1 MANMDAVVTLPY
13 DRGVDSLRA
22 SFHEKKIAY
31 LNDPEPSY
39 KERLRD
45 LKLLRK
51 MLIRNRRGIKAAI
64 NLDYGVRSNIESNLA
79 EMAST
84 ILAINHMIKHLRQW
98 MKPQKRQVG
107 IGFWG
112 GKSTLLAQP
121 LGIVGIIVPWNFP
134 IYLSFIPIATAIAA
148 GNRVMVKMS
157 ENSRH
162 LAKTLI
168 NFSPEYFAEDKL
180 AFFDETGE
188 VGIEFSRLPFDLL
201 MFTGSPGTGK
211 SVMKS
216 AANNLTPVI
225 LELGGKN
232 PVIVDPTYP
241 LEKAVDRIAFAK
253 QTNAG
258 QVCLNVDYVF
268 IHESQIDRFVDLI
281 KAAVKKMVPD
291 INSPYFTSVI
301 DNTSMKRLENVLL
314 DAKSKGAQVIN
325 LSDQEINHRDKK
337 FPISLVVNPTQDME
351 VCQREI
357 FGPILSVRTYS
368 EPQQVIDYTSSHEKP
383 LALYIFSHD
392 KKQINSYI
400 SRIMSGGVTV
410 NDIALHVAQDDLPF
424 GGVGHSGMGH
434 YHGFEGFQSFSK
446 MRPVFYLPR
455 LNLVSALNP
464 PYSGFLKKIID
475 M

>member
-1 MANMDAVVTLPY
+1 MAKMETVVTLAY
-13 DRGVDSLRA
+13 EQGVDSLN
-22 SFHEKKIAY
+22 STFNEQKTAY
-31 LNDPEPSY
+31 FNDPEPSY
-39 KERLRD
+39 EERVRH
-45 LKLLRK
+45 LKSLRK
-51 MLIRNRRGIKAAI
+51 MLIKNRRNIKEAI
-64 NLDYGVRSNIESNLA
+64 NLDYGIRSNIESNLA
-79 EMAST
+79 EVASS

-98 MKPQKRQVG
+98 MKPQKRQAS
-107 IGFWG
+107 IGFFG
-112 GKSTLLAQP
+112 GKSRLLAQP

-157 ENSRH
+157 ENSRN
-162 LAKTLI
+162 LAKVLI
-168 NFSPEYFAEDKL
+168 NISPEYFSDEKL
-180 AFFDETGE
+180 SFIDETGK
-188 VGIEFSRLPFDLL
+188 VGIEFSTLSFDLL
-201 MFTGSPGTGK
+201 LFTGSPDTGK
-211 SVMKS
+211 SVMRS

-241 LEKAVDRIAFAK
+241 LEKAVERIVFAK

-268 IHESQIDRFVDLI
+268 VHESKIDRFVELI

-291 INSPYFTSVI
+291 INSPYFTSII
-301 DNTSMKRLENVLL
+301 DDASMKRLDNLL
-314 DAKSKGAQVIN
+314 QDAKSKGAEVIN
-325 LSDQEINHRDKK
+325 LSDQEINYGDKK
-337 FPISLVVNPTQDME
+337 FPINLVINPTQDME
-351 VCQREI
+351 ICQREI

-368 EPQQVIDYTSSHEKP
+368 EPQKIIDYTNSHEKP

-392 KKQINSYI
+392 KKLIETYI

-410 NDIALHVAQDDLPF
+410 NDIALHAAQDDLPF

-434 YHGFEGFQSFSK
+434 YHGSEGFQSFSK
-446 MRPVFYLPR
+446 MRPVFYQPR
-455 LNLVSALNP
+455 LNLFSALNP
-464 PYSGFLKKIID
+464 PYTGLLKKIID

>member
-1 MANMDAVVTLPY
+1 MAKTETVVTLPY
-13 DRGVDSLRA
+13 EQRGDSL
-22 SFHEKKIAY
+22 SSIFNEKKAAY
-31 LNDPEPSY
+31 FDDPEPSY
-39 KERLRD
+39 KERVRD

-51 MLIRNRRGIKAAI
+51 MLIGHRRNIKEAI

-98 MKPQKRQVG
+98 MKPQRRKSS
-107 IGFWG
+107 IGFFG

-157 ENSRH
+157 ENSRN
-162 LAKTLI
+162 LAKVLI
-168 NFSPEYFAEDKL
+168 DISPDYFADEKL
-180 AFFDETGE
+180 SFHDETGG
-188 VGIEFSRLPFDLL
+188 VGIEFSTLPFDLL
-201 MFTGSPGTGK
+201 MFTGSPETGK
-211 SVMKS
+211 SVMRS

-232 PVIVDPTYP
+232 PVIIDSAYP
-241 LEKAVDRIAFAK
+241 LEKAVDRIVFAK

-268 IHESQIDRFVDLI
+268 VHESQIDRFVELI
-281 KAAVKKMVPD
+281 KAAAKNMVPD

-301 DNTSMKRLENVLL
+301 DDASMKRLDNILQ
-314 DAKSKGAQVIN
+314 DAKSKGAKVIN
-325 LSDQEINHRDKK
+325 LSDQELNDRDKK
-337 FPISLVVNPTQDME
+337 FPMTLVINPTQDMAI
-351 VCQREI
+351 CQREI

-368 EPQQVIDYTSSHEKP
+368 EPQQVIDYTNVHEKP

-392 KKQINSYI
+392 KKQIKAYI

-434 YHGFEGFQSFSK
+434 YHGYEGFQSFSK
-446 MRPVFYLPR
+446 MRPIFYQPR
-455 LNLVSALNP
+455 LNVFSALNP
-464 PYSGFLKKIID
+464 PYTGLLKRIVD

>member
-1 MANMDAVVTLPY
+1 MAKMETVVTLPY
-13 DRGVDSLRA
+13 KQGVDSLNSTFNEQKA
-22 SFHEKKIAY
+22 AY
-31 LNDPEPSY
+31 FNDPEPSY
-39 KERLRD
+39 EERIRH
-45 LKLLRK
+45 LKSLRK
-51 MLIRNRRGIKAAI
+51 MLIKNRRNIKEAI
-64 NLDYGVRSNIESNLA
+64 NLDYGIRSNIESNLA
-79 EMAST
+79 EIASS

-98 MKPQKRQVG
+98 MKPQKRQVS
-107 IGFWG
+107 IGFFG

-157 ENSRH
+157 ENSRN
-162 LAKTLI
+162 LSKVLI
-168 NFSPEYFAEDKL
+168 NISPEYFSDEKL
-180 AFFDETGE
+180 SFFDETGE
-188 VGIEFSRLPFDLL
+188 VGIEFSTLPFDLL
-201 MFTGSPGTGK
+201 LFTGSPDTGK
-211 SVMKS
+211 SVMRS

-241 LEKAVDRIAFAK
+241 LEKAVDRIVFAK

-268 IHESQIDRFVDLI
+268 VHESQIDRFVELI
-281 KAAVKKMVPD
+281 KAAAKKMVPD

-301 DNTSMKRLENVLL
+301 DDASMKRLDNILQ
-314 DAKSKGAQVIN
+314 DAKSKGAEVIN

-337 FPISLVVNPTQDME
+337 FPISLVINPTQDMGI
-351 VCQREI
+351 CQREI

-368 EPQQVIDYTSSHEKP
+368 EPQQVIDYTNSHEKP

-392 KKQINSYI
+392 KRQIKTYI

-410 NDIALHVAQDDLPF
+410 NDIALHAAQDDLPF

-434 YHGFEGFQSFSK
+434 YHGSEGFQSFSK
-446 MRPVFYLPR
+446 MRPVFYQPR
-455 LNLVSALNP
+455 LNLFSALNP
-464 PYSGFLKKIID
+464 PYTGLLKKIID